1 MGRMGDY
8 IVRASAADCKVL
20 ALAASTKEL
29 VEEARKAH
37 NSSPVVTAALGR
49 LLTAG
54 AMMGVSSLKGEK
66 QLLTLRVNGSGPIGG
81 MVVTGDFKGNVKGY
95 AFNRQAI
102 GPVNKK
108 GKLDVAGVVGKGSLL
123 VIKDLGLKEPY
134 VGQTEL
140 VTGEI
145 AEDLTYYFAASEQIP
160 SSVGLGVLMEK
171 NNTVRQAGGFFIQLM
186 PFTEERIIEKIEYH
200 LSKIPS
206 VTELLDN
213 GNSPEQMLSLL
224 LGDLGLCL
232 TDRLPLQWH
241 CGCSAEKIE
250 KAIATIGK
258 KEIEEMI
265 EEGKPVEATCHFCN
279 KSYSIEVEKLK
290 DLLKR

>member
-20 ALAASTKEL
+20 AFAATTKEM

-54 AMMGVSSLKGEK
+54 AMMGVSLKGEK
-66 QLLTLRVNGSGPIGG
+66 ELLTLRVNGSGPIGG
-81 MVVTGDFKGNVKGY
+81 MIVTGDSKGNVKGY
-95 AFNRQAI
+95 AFHPQAI
-102 GPVNKK
+102 VPVNNK
-108 GKLDVAGVVGKGSLL
+108 GKLDVAGVVGRGNIL

-171 NNTVRQAGGFFIQLM
+171 NNTVRQAGGFLIQLM
-186 PFTEERIIEKIEYH
+186 PFTEERIIEKIEYT

-206 VTELLDN
+206 VTEMLDD
-213 GNSPEQMLSLL
+213 GNNPEQMLSLL

-232 TDRLPLQWH
+232 TDRRPLHWH
-241 CGCSAEKIE
+241 CNCSAEKIE
-250 KAIATIGK
+250 KVIASIGK

-265 EEGKPVEATCHFCN
+265 EEGQPVEVTCHFCN
-279 KSYSIEVEKLK
+279 KNYSIEVEKLK
-290 DLLKR
+290 DMVKK

>member
-1 MGRMGDY
+1 MGDY

-20 ALAASTKEL
+20 AMAASTRET

-54 AMMGVSSLKGEK
+54 AMMSASLKGEK
-66 QLLTLRVNGSGPIGG
+66 ELLTLRINSSGPMGG
-81 MVVTGDFKGNVKGY
+81 MIVTGDSKGNVKGY
-95 AFNRQAI
+95 AFHPKAI
-102 GPVNKK
+102 VPANEK
-108 GKLDVAGVVGKGSLL
+108 GKLDVARVVGKGRLL

-140 VTGEI
+140 VSGEI

-186 PFTEERIIEKIEYH
+186 PFTEERIIEKIEDS

-206 VTELLDN
+206 VTELLDE
-213 GNSPEQMLSLL
+213 GKSPEQMLSLF
-224 LGDLGLCL
+224 LGDLGLCI

-241 CGCSAEKIE
+241 CSCSIEKIE
-250 KAIATIGK
+250 KAIASIGK

-265 EEGKPVEATCHFCN
+265 EEGKPVEVTCHFCN
-279 KSYSIEVEKLK
+279 KNYSIEVEKLR

>member
-1 MGRMGDY
+1 MGDY

-20 ALAASTKEL
+20 AMAASTRET

-54 AMMGVSSLKGEK
+54 AMMSASLKGEK
-66 QLLTLRVNGSGPIGG
+66 ELLTLRINSSDPMGG
-81 MVVTGDFKGNVKGY
+81 MIVTGDSKGNVKGY
-95 AFNRQAI
+95 AFHPKAI
-102 GPVNKK
+102 VPANEK
-108 GKLDVAGVVGKGSLL
+108 GKLDVARVVGKGRLL

-140 VTGEI
+140 VSGEI

-186 PFTEERIIEKIEYH
+186 PFTEERIIEKIEDS

-206 VTELLDN
+206 VTELLDE
-213 GNSPEQMLSLL
+213 GKSPEQMLSLF
-224 LGDLGLCL
+224 LGDLGLCI

-241 CGCSAEKIE
+241 CSCSIEKIE
-250 KAIATIGK
+250 KAIASIGK

-265 EEGKPVEATCHFCN
+265 EEGKPVEVTCHFCN
-279 KSYSIEVEKLK
+279 KNYSIEVEKLR

>member
-1 MGRMGDY
+1 
-8 IVRASAADCKVL
+8 
-20 ALAASTKEL
+20 
-29 VEEARKAH
+29 
-37 NSSPVVTAALGR
+37 
-49 LLTAG
+49 
-54 AMMGVSSLKGEK
+54 
-66 QLLTLRVNGSGPIGG
+66 
-81 MVVTGDFKGNVKGY
+81 
-95 AFNRQAI
+95 
-102 GPVNKK
+102 
-108 GKLDVAGVVGKGSLL
+108 
-123 VIKDLGLKEPY
+123 
-134 VGQTEL
+134 
-140 VTGEI
+140 
-145 AEDLTYYFAASEQIP
+145 
-160 SSVGLGVLMEK
+160 
-171 NNTVRQAGGFFIQLM
+171 M